1 MSKVYIGID
10 LAAKYC
16 WGATRDG
23 QGELRSVERFKTSE
37 ENLIAYVKSQEG
49 EATVLLEEC
58 DLAGW
63 AQRILIP
70 HAEKVAICEPRA
82 NLWIHRDAVKT
93 DKIDAKKLAEI
104 AQMGNWRPVYH
115 TSDDVICHLHL
126 AVKAYDRLV
135 GRATGLK
142 NQIKAKLRGEG
153 IITEGA
159 KVFGKRGRQEALA
172 LVASP
177 LVREIIASD
186 YELLDFLLREQAR
199 AKERFVRLGKQIPIV
214 RAWQEIPG
222 VGPVGAAKFC
232 AYVKC
237 PHRFSDKRKLWRYS
251 RLGITQCETGG
262 KSIRRQHLDRAGCG
276 ALKDVSRK
284 AFLAAMRAG
293 GDNLIKRAYHNAL
306 QSTGSEV
313 HARLTVQRKI
323 LAIMWSM
330 WREGTPY
337 DDNHD
342 LKLRGLTARL

>member
-16 WGATRDG
+16 WGATRDRE
-23 QGELRSVERFKTSE
+23 GELRSIERFKTSE

-49 EATVLLEEC
+49 EAVVLLEEC

-70 HAEKVAICEPRA
+70 HAEVVAVCEPRA

-104 AQMGNWRPVYH
+104 AWLGNWRPVYH
-115 TSDDVICHLHL
+115 TADERIYHLHL
-126 AVKAYDRLV
+126 AVKAYDRLT
-135 GRATGLK
+135 RRTTGLK
-142 NQIKAKLRGEG
+142 NQIKAELRGEG

-172 LVASP
+172 PIANPAL
-177 LVREIIASD
+177 REMIASD
-186 YELLDFLLREQAR
+186 YELLDFLLREQAK
-199 AKERFVRLGKQIPIV
+199 AKGRFVRLGREIPMV
-214 RAWQEIPG
+214 RAFQEIPG

-251 RLGITQCETGG
+251 RLGITACETGG
-262 KSIRRQHLDRAGCG
+262 KSIRRQHLDRAGNG

-284 AFLAAMRAG
+284 AFMAAMRTR
-293 GDNLIKRAYHNAL
+293 GDNLFKRAYARAL
-306 QSTGSEV
+306 ASTGSEV

-323 LAIMWSM
+323 LAVMWSM
-330 WREGTPY
+330 WRCGTPY